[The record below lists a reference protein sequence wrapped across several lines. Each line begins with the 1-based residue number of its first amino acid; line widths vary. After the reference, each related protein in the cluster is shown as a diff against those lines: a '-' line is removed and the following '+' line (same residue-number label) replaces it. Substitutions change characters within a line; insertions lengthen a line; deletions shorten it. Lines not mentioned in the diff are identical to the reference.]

1 MSDSISHITVLSALI
16 RGHPCI
22 KCKLHFTD
30 WFTQDWRFLSH
41 FFHALFSIFAQ
52 CGRFCSKICP
62 TERFVPKIHAFKQQK
77 WKYPFRQGLLPNR
90 CLSFAPFPGYCTLF
104 IFRPSNSCP
113 FKIIFQTMLR
123 FPEIF
128 PLQIPIDRAAE

>member
-1 MSDSISHITVLSALI
+1 M
-16 RGHPCI
+16 
-22 KCKLHFTD
+22 
-30 WFTQDWRFLSH
+30 SH
-41 FFHALFSIFAQ
+41 FPHALFSIFAQ

-62 TERFVPKIHAFKQQK
+62 TERLVPKIHAFKQQK

-113 FKIIFQTMLR
+113 FKIFFRLCFAFLKYFRSKFPSTGPQNKKKDQRNR
-123 FPEIF
+123 FYFSDLFLILYISI
-128 PLQIPIDRAAE
+128 PLNYSS